1 MTASLDFALHRKPH
15 TRQWSIV
22 FSRAYG
28 MAASQ
33 LFCTLNDPG
42 SSFTSPSPRNQFHLN
57 PNPSFGC
64 TLEELLAAEPPILR
78 TVGLP
83 HRGLPHRET
92 SQSLGAGEVEVPL
105 VEVLLSDD
113 ELARRCA
120 GCGEWETTPLDKRWA
135 VVGEAGSEGETVYWC
150 GVSFYLSI
158 LFIPVL
164 TPPRAVIGRAL
175 SPMRS

>member
-1 MTASLDFALHRKPH
+1 
-15 TRQWSIV
+15 
-22 FSRAYG
+22 

-42 SSFTSPSPRNQFHLN
+42 SSSTGPSPRNQFHLN

-78 TVGLP
+78 AVGP
-83 HRGLPHRET
+83 SHCET
-92 SQSLGAGEVEVPL
+92 SQSLVAGEVEVPL
-105 VEVLLSDD
+105 VEVLLSND

-150 GVSFYLSI
+150 GSCNREGVK
-158 LFIPVL
+158 PNE
-164 TPPRAVIGRAL
+164 VITKMQDDEYFSKG
-175 SPMRS
+175 